1 MAFCESSSG
10 VRRAASRAT
19 KSFIVASSSQASPT
33 SLMDG
38 PAHTAATEISG
49 PLWRGTD
56 ISCAAPRLSATREK
70 FSRGI
75 VRKDRADHEQSRASA
90 DDRKRNPIDLA
101 VKCKAD
107 DAHTAAAN
115 VDQTRR
121 TSCDLICVRG
131 ATLQTFQQEL
141 AKPSWD
147 AARECSTICVMD
159 QCHAWARGGDSISA
173 TVPKKVHVRGAIA
186 STSSPSSRSI
196 LAHRPGEVQRNGPPH
211 YGAWG
216 AMGELQMN
224 SKLTKLAA
232 AGVLSL

>member
-1 MAFCESSSG
+1 GDF
-10 VRRAASRAT
+10 RP
-19 KSFIVASSSQASPT
+19 IVARDQH
-33 SLMDG
+33 LMC
-38 PAHTAATEISG
+38 
-49 PLWRGTD
+49 R
-56 ISCAAPRLSATREK
+56 PRLSATREK

-141 AKPSWD
+141 AKPSWV

-173 TVPKKVHVRGAIA
+173 N
-186 STSSPSSRSI
+186 SSQKSPR
-196 LAHRPGEVQRNGPPH
+196 
-211 YGAWG
+211 
-216 AMGELQMN
+216 
-224 SKLTKLAA
+224 
-232 AGVLSL
+232 AGVHPRRWTDCRLGIDRNLPGFQ